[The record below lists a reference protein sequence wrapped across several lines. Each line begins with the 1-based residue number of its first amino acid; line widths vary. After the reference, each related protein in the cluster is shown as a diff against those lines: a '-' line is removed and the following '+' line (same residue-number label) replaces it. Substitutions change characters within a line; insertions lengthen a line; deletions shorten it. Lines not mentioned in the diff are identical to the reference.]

1 MDSPD
6 AIDFERLS
14 APVSETNVSG
24 EDLRQNTSPSSPYYL
39 LKDARKAARDKERRS
54 TTEDVQVPDA
64 RTEWRSVLQQAET
77 LLAEHSKDLEI
88 TAWLIEAL
96 VRLKGF
102 AGLRDG
108 FRLARELLTQF
119 WDSCYPAKE
128 EGVEERVAPL
138 AGLNGQD
145 AEGTLLVPIRNVAI
159 TEGSSVGPFASWHF
173 QQAVA
178 LQQIADPAI
187 REKRVEAGAVSMEL
201 IDKASVETAPSFFRA
216 RFEELDQ
223 CLEEFDSLNQL
234 LEELCGVKLAPP
246 SSNIRN
252 ELIACQEALRYVG
265 KSALEESAAEEG
277 TESGA
282 ADEVSGD
289 EASDH
294 LNLSGGYPRE
304 REQAFKTLLRL
315 ADFFRRNEPHSP
327 LSYTIEQAVRWGRMP
342 LPDLMDEII
351 ADESAKQNLFR
362 LAGIRKPDQGGK
374 Q

>member
-1 MDSPD
+1 MASPD
-6 AIDFERLS
+6 VIDFDRLS
-14 APVSETNVSG
+14 APISETSVSG
-24 EDLRQNTSPSSPYYL
+24 ENLRQNTSPSSPYYL
-39 LKDARKAARDKERRS
+39 LKDARKAARDKERRGAI
-54 TTEDVQVPDA
+54 EDAEVPDA
-64 RTEWRSVLQQAET
+64 RTEWRAVFQQAET
-77 LLAEHSKDLEI
+77 LLAEQSKDLEI

-96 VRLKGF
+96 VRLQGF

-119 WDSCYPAKE
+119 WDSCYPLKE

-145 AEGTLLVPIRNVAI
+145 AEGTLIVPIRNVDI

-178 LQQIADPAI
+178 LQQLADPAI
-187 REKRVEAGAVSMEL
+187 RDKRVEAGAVSMDL
-201 IDKASVETAPSFFRA
+201 IDKASVETAPSFFKA
-216 RFEELDQ
+216 RFEEVTQ
-223 CLEEFDSLNQL
+223 CLDEFDLLNQR
-234 LEELCGVKLAPP
+234 LEEVCGVELAPP

-252 ELIACQEALRYVG
+252 ELLACQQALRYVG
-265 KSALEESAAEEG
+265 KSALAESAAEADS
-277 TESGA
+277 ESGVA
-282 ADEVSGD
+282 GEVSGG

-294 LNLSGGYPRE
+294 LNVPGGYPQD
-304 REQAFKTLLRL
+304 REQAFKTLLHL

-351 ADESAKQNLFR
+351 ADEGARQNVFR
-362 LAGIRKPDQGGK
+362 LAGIRKPDQEGK
-374 Q
+374 

>member
-1 MDSPD
+1 MASPD
-6 AIDFERLS
+6 VIDFDRLL
-14 APVSETNVSG
+14 APISETSVSG
-24 EDLRQNTSPSSPYYL
+24 ENLRQNTSPSSPYYL
-39 LKDARKAARDKERRS
+39 LKDARKAARDKERRGAI
-54 TTEDVQVPDA
+54 EAAEVPDA
-64 RTEWRSVLQQAET
+64 RTEWRSVFQQAET

-96 VRLKGF
+96 VRLHGF

-108 FRLARELLTQF
+108 FRLARELLTRF
-119 WDSCYPAKE
+119 WDSCYPVKE
-128 EGVEERVAPL
+128 DGVEERVAPL

-145 AEGTLLVPIRNVAI
+145 AEGTLIVPIRNVAI
-159 TEGSSVGPFASWHF
+159 TEGSSVGPPFASWHF

-187 REKRVEAGAVSMEL
+187 RDKRVEAGAVSMDL
-201 IDKASVETAPSFFRA
+201 IDKASVETDASFFKA
-216 RFEELDQ
+216 RYEELDQ
-223 CLEEFDSLNQL
+223 CLDEFNSLDQR
-234 LEELCGVKLAPP
+234 LEELCGVELAPP

-252 ELIACQEALRYVG
+252 ELIACQQALRYVG
-265 KSALEESAAEEG
+265 KSALDESGAAEG

-282 ADEVSGD
+282 ADEVSVG

-294 LNLSGGYPRE
+294 VNVSGGYPRD
-304 REQAFKTLLRL
+304 REQAFKTLLQL

-351 ADESAKQNLFR
+351 ADENARQNVFR
-362 LAGIRKPDQGGK
+362 LAGIRKPDQEGK
-374 Q
+374 

>member
-1 MDSPD
+1 MASPD
-6 AIDFERLS
+6 VIDFDRLL
-14 APVSETNVSG
+14 APISETSVSG
-24 EDLRQNTSPSSPYYL
+24 ENLRQNTSPSSPYYL
-39 LKDARKAARDKERRS
+39 LKDARKAARDKERRGAI
-54 TTEDVQVPDA
+54 EAAEVPDA
-64 RTEWRSVLQQAET
+64 RTEWRSVFQQAET

-96 VRLKGF
+96 VRLHGF

-108 FRLARELLTQF
+108 FRLARELLTRF
-119 WDSCYPAKE
+119 WDSCYPVKE
-128 EGVEERVAPL
+128 DGVEERVAPL

-145 AEGTLLVPIRNVAI
+145 AEGTLIVPIRNVAI
-159 TEGSSVGPFASWHF
+159 TEGSSVGPPFASWHF

-187 REKRVEAGAVSMEL
+187 RDKRVEAGAVSMDL
-201 IDKASVETAPSFFRA
+201 IDKASVETDASFFKA
-216 RFEELDQ
+216 RYKELDQ
-223 CLEEFDSLNQL
+223 CLDEFNSLDQR
-234 LEELCGVKLAPP
+234 LEELCGVELAPP

-252 ELIACQEALRYVG
+252 ELIACQQALRYVG
-265 KSALEESAAEEG
+265 KSALDESGAAEG

-282 ADEVSGD
+282 ADEVSVG

-294 LNLSGGYPRE
+294 VNVSGGYPRD
-304 REQAFKTLLRL
+304 REQAFKTLLQL

-351 ADESAKQNLFR
+351 ADENARQNVFR
-362 LAGIRKPDQGGK
+362 LAGIRKPDQEGK
-374 Q
+374 